1 MVIYSAKPCFNPSI
15 NNVMCYIG
23 PVSRPI
29 LEVKTTEYI
38 ESWELMDHGDEA
50 IDCACK
56 IVIKPS

>member
-1 MVIYSAKPCFNPSI
+1 MLCAILDLFQL
-15 NNVMCYIG
+15 
-23 PVSRPI
+23 SRPI
-29 LEVKTTEYI
+29 LEVKNAKYI